1 MPSAQPPS
9 LLSPS
14 AGPSLDDATAT
25 PLEVSVVRDERGWCT
40 ASFRG
45 ALVAATRSTI
55 DAVVGVLAGEASVL
69 LDLAEVDRVDNSGAR
84 AVAAMAISMRA
95 QGGRLRIVNPSRADW
110 SFPYSRGPRL
120 TGSLPSGLAW

>member
-1 MPSAQPPS
+1 MQPAHPPS
-9 LLSPS
+9 PVAPSGTSSP
-14 AGPSLDDATAT
+14 GDATAT
-25 PLEVSVVRDERGWCT
+25 PLEVSVVRDERGCT

-69 LDLAEVDRVDNSGAR
+69 LDLAEVDRVDDSGAQ
-84 AVAAMAISMRA
+84 AMAAMAVTMRA

-110 SFPYSRGPRL
+110 SFPYSRSPRL
-120 TGSLPSGLAW
+120 TGSLRPGIAG